1 MRLEVKQTEA
11 FREWLAA
18 LDDKV
23 GKLAIVSRLDR
34 LSFGLFGD
42 VEPIGEGLSE
52 LRIHVGPGYRVYV
65 MQRGKVLVIVL
76 AAGTKRTQRRDI
88 KAARALAGEIREK
101 NGWSS

>member
-76 AAGTKRTQRRDI
+76 AAGIKRTQRRDI